1 MGSQDGEFLQ
11 PLEAGQAVVQTEAV
25 LVALE
30 NVVVVVVV
38 AVVVIVV
45 VELLRVGG
53 CVQQLR
59 LKPDR
64 VLAARG
70 HLVSTAPQRFPS
82 ASFRCLAGRGSHTH
96 THKQQSLTN

>member
-1 MGSQDGEFLQ
+1 
-11 PLEAGQAVVQTEAV
+11 
-25 LVALE
+25 
-30 NVVVVVVV
+30 
-38 AVVVIVV
+38 
-45 VELLRVGG
+45 VGG

-96 THKQQSLTN
+96 TQTAVVNKLTHTRR